1 MRFWRPAAA
10 LAAAALLKAP
20 TVSTTNAMPV
30 HRPST
35 PRVSGPQGRK
45 VGLLA
50 GWGRYPLVV
59 AEALNRQGFEI
70 FGLGVK
76 GHTDPALAALCADFD
91 WIGLAKLGAACR
103 HFRRWGVRHA
113 MMAGK
118 IHKHLLF
125 RRGAWIE
132 HLPDWR
138 TMRSFYK
145 HFLLNRKDRRDD
157 TLLLA
162 VVEEF
167 ASAGIAFAPATD
179 YAPEL
184 LVKFG
189 QLTRRGPS
197 AAERKDIE
205 FGWRLAKEI
214 GRLDVGQS
222 VAILGRTALAV
233 EAIEG
238 TDECIKRAGALCRA
252 GGFTVVKVAKPQQ
265 DMRFDVPTIGM
276 GTLETMIA
284 AGATC
289 LAVEAGRTIMV
300 DELDVVRFANEHR
313 LAVVALSPGGEL
325 PETSPET
332 LS

>member
-1 MRFWRPAAA
+1 M
-10 LAAAALLKAP
+10 
-20 TVSTTNAMPV
+20 STTNAIPV
-30 HRPST
+30 DRPAT
-35 PRVSGPQGRK
+35 LRPSGPQGRK

-50 GWGRYPLVV
+50 AWGRYPFVV
-59 AEALNRQGFEI
+59 AEALNRQGYQT

-76 GHTDPALAALCADFD
+76 GHTDPALAELCVDFD

-103 HFRRWGVRHA
+103 HFRRWGVRDA

-138 TMRSFYK
+138 TMRRFYK

-162 VVEEF
+162 VVKEF
-167 ASAGIAFAPATD
+167 ASAGIVFAPATD

-265 DMRFDVPTIGM
+265 DMRFDVPTIGI
-276 GTLETMIA
+276 GTLETMVA
-284 AGATC
+284 AGAGC
-289 LAVEAGRTIMV
+289 LAIEAGRTIMV
-300 DELDVVRFANEHR
+300 DEPDVVRFANEHR
-313 LAVVALSPGGEL
+313 LSVVALSPGGEL

>member
-1 MRFWRPAAA
+1 MASARSHASPA
-10 LAAAALLKAP
+10 
-20 TVSTTNAMPV
+20 
-30 HRPST
+30 
-35 PRVSGPQGRK
+35 RK

-50 GWGRYPLVV
+50 GWGRYPFAV
-59 AEALNRQGFEI
+59 AEALHRQGYQVH
-70 FGLGVK
+70 GLGVK
-76 GHTDPALAALCADFD
+76 GHADPALAELCVEFD

-103 HFRRWGVRHA
+103 HFRRWGVTDA

-125 RRGAWIE
+125 RRGAWIK

-138 TMRSFYK
+138 TIRRFYK

-162 VVEEF
+162 VVREF
-167 ASAGIAFAPATD
+167 ASAGIVFAPATD

-197 AAERKDIE
+197 AAQRKDIE

-238 TDECIKRAGALCRA
+238 TDQCIRRAGELCKA
-252 GGFTVVKVAKPQQ
+252 GGFTVVKTAKPQQ
-265 DMRFDVPTIGM
+265 DMRFDVPTIGI
-276 GTLETMIA
+276 GTLETMVA
-284 AGATC
+284 AGASC
-289 LAVEAGRTIMV
+289 LAIEAGRTIVV
-300 DELDVVRFANEHR
+300 DESAVIRFANEHR
-313 LAVVALSPGGEL
+313 LAVVALSPDGEL

>member
-1 MRFWRPAAA
+1 M
-10 LAAAALLKAP
+10 
-20 TVSTTNAMPV
+20 STTNATQP
-30 HRPST
+30 
-35 PRVSGPQGRK
+35 PRRMAAARQNPTRSK

-50 GWGRYPLVV
+50 GWGRYPFVV
-59 AEALNRQGFEI
+59 AEALNRQGFEVY
-70 FGLGVK
+70 GLGVK
-76 GHTDPALAALCADFD
+76 GHADPALAELCAGFD
-91 WIGLAKLGAACR
+91 WIGLAKLGGACR
-103 HFRRWGVRHA
+103 HFRRWGVTDA

-125 RRGAWIE
+125 RRGAWIK

-138 TMRSFYK
+138 TIRRFYK

-162 VVEEF
+162 VVKEF
-167 ASAGIAFAPATD
+167 ESAGIVFAPATD

-197 AAERKDIE
+197 AAQRKDIE

-238 TDECIKRAGALCRA
+238 TDQCIRRAGELCKA
-252 GGFTVVKVAKPQQ
+252 GGFTVVKTAKPQQ
-265 DMRFDVPTIGM
+265 DMRFDVPTIGI
-276 GTLETMIA
+276 GTLETMVA
-284 AGATC
+284 AGASC
-289 LAVEAGRTIMV
+289 LAIEAGRTIVV
-300 DELDVVRFANEHR
+300 DESDVIRFANEHR
-313 LAVVALSPGGEL
+313 LAVVALSPEGQL

>member
-1 MRFWRPAAA
+1 MATARSHSPPA
-10 LAAAALLKAP
+10 
-20 TVSTTNAMPV
+20 
-30 HRPST
+30 
-35 PRVSGPQGRK
+35 RK

-50 GWGRYPLVV
+50 GWGRYPFVV
-59 AEALNRQGFEI
+59 AEALNRQGFEVY
-70 FGLGVK
+70 GLGVR
-76 GHTDPALAALCADFD
+76 GHADPALAELCAGFD

-103 HFRRWGVRHA
+103 HFRRWGVSQA

-125 RRGAWIE
+125 RRGAWIK

-138 TMRSFYK
+138 TIRRFYK

-162 VVEEF
+162 VVKEF
-167 ASAGIAFAPATD
+167 ASAGIVFAPATD

-197 AAERKDIE
+197 AAQRKDIE

-238 TDECIKRAGALCRA
+238 TDQCIRRAGELCKA
-252 GGFTVVKVAKPQQ
+252 GGFTVVKTAKPQQ
-265 DMRFDVPTIGM
+265 DMRFDVPTIGI
-276 GTLETMIA
+276 GTLETMVA
-284 AGATC
+284 AGASC
-289 LAVEAGRTIMV
+289 LAIEAGRTIVV
-300 DELDVVRFANEHR
+300 DEPDVIRFANEHR
-313 LAVVALSPGGEL
+313 LAVVALSLDGEL